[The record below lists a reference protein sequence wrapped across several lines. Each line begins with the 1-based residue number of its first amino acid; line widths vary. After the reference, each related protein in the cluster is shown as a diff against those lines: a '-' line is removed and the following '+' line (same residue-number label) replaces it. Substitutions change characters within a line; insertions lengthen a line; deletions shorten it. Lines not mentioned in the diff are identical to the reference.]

1 MDKAHLKSQRNW
13 PEGTIGFAAYT
24 SGLFLAAAMLPA
36 TALDP
41 SAQFFLA
48 GIGVLAMWR
57 YSWGMINFVRSIIY
71 RTYIFPRW
79 RYQADVGGAA
89 LLPSKLYILM
99 TIYRINPRIASRAIK
114 AATQEAIRS
123 GIPTTIVASIVEQQD
138 DELVTTLFQSC
149 NPPEHINLKIIR
161 AAGTGKR
168 VGLAHGFMTI
178 SRDRP
183 PPDALVVVM
192 DGDTV
197 LLNGALKKCIPFFKL
212 RPKLGAVTTDEISE
226 VDTNSPWMRNWYE
239 LRFAQRHILMSSI
252 SLSRRVMTLTGRM
265 SIFRADI
272 VTARGFIDHVTHDM
286 LDHWR
291 LGKFK
296 FLTGDDK
303 SSLYWVIK
311 QGYEQIYIPDVQ
323 VLTLEDPPHESFLK
337 SSTQLMFR
345 WFGNMFRTNSRIL
358 NLGMTRMPLFV
369 WWAFF
374 DQRLSMW
381 TTLVGPI
388 FATLLAIKYGPI
400 FFAYYFVWV
409 GFVRWVM
416 SLMLLSAR
424 PKIDWRYPF
433 LLYYSQIYG
442 AMVKTWVFFRLDVQS
457 WTRQKTKLQRGLT
470 QSQYLWNFWSSHA
483 VHATAIIILI
493 CSIGLA
499 SHVIQIPYSAVN
511 TLVFH

>member
-1 MDKAHLKSQRNW
+1 MNAVRSAPKTRW
-13 PEGTIGFAAYT
+13 PQGTAGFLAYT
-24 SGLFLAAAMLPA
+24 SGLFLAASLLPA

-48 GIGVLAMWR
+48 GIGVIAMWR
-57 YSWGMINFVRSIIY
+57 YSWGAINFTRSLIY
-71 RTYIFPRW
+71 RNQVFPHW
-79 RYQADVGGAA
+79 RYTADKNIDH

-99 TIYRINPRIASRAIK
+99 TIYRIDTKITTRTIK
-114 AATQEAIRS
+114 AAVQEAIRS
-123 GIPTTIVASIVEQQD
+123 GLDVTLVASIVEKQD
-138 DELVTTLFQSC
+138 EFLVETIFQGC
-149 NPPEHINLKIIR
+149 NPPDRVNLKIIR
-161 AAGTGKR
+161 ATGSGKR

-197 LLNGALKKCIPFFKL
+197 LLPDCLKKTVPFFKL
-212 RPKLGAVTTDEISE
+212 RPKLGALTTDEICE
-226 VDTNSPWMRNWYE
+226 VDSKSHWMKEWYE

-252 SLSRRVMTLTGRM
+252 SLSKRVMTLTGRM

-272 VTARGFIDHVTHDM
+272 VTSRGFIDHITHDM

-291 LGKFK
+291 LGQFK

-311 QGYEQIYIPDVQ
+311 QGYEQLYIPDVQ
-323 VLTLEDPPHESFLK
+323 VLTLENPAPHSFLK

-345 WFGNMFRTNSRIL
+345 WFGNMFRTNSRIV
-358 NLGMTRMPLFV
+358 NLGLTRMPPFV

-381 TTLVGPI
+381 TTLIGPV
-388 FATLLAIKYGPI
+388 FATLLAIKYGAV

-416 SLMLLSAR
+416 SLMLLSAH
-424 PKIDWRYPF
+424 PKISWRYPF
-433 LLYYSQIYG
+433 LLYYSQVYG
-442 AMVKTWVFFRLDVQS
+442 ALVKTWVFFRLDVQS
-457 WTRQKTKLQRGLT
+457 WTKQKTKLQRGLT
-470 QSQYLWNFWSSHA
+470 QAQYAWNSWSSHA
-483 VHATAIIILI
+483 VHATALIILI
-493 CSIGLA
+493 CATGLA
-499 SHVIQIPYSAVN
+499 SQVIDIPFAAAHSVIR
-511 TLVFH
+511 

>member
-1 MDKAHLKSQRNW
+1 M
-13 PEGTIGFAAYT
+13 GFAAYT
-24 SGLFLAAAMLPA
+24 SALFLAAAMLPA

-41 SAQFFLA
+41 SAKFFLA
-48 GIGVLAMWR
+48 GIGTLAMWR
-57 YSWGMINFVRSIIY
+57 YSWGAVNFVRSIIY
-71 RTYIFPRW
+71 RKYIFPGW
-79 RYQADVGGAA
+79 RAYADTHYEK
-89 LLPSKLYILM
+89 LLPSKLYVLM
-99 TIYRINPRIASRAIK
+99 TIYRIDIKIAKRAIR
-114 AATQEAIRS
+114 AAVEEAVRS
-123 GIPTTIVASIVEQQD
+123 GIPTTIVVSIVESQD
-138 DELVTTLFQSC
+138 DELVETIFQGC
-149 NPPEHINLKIIR
+149 KPPERVNLKIIR

-178 SRDRP
+178 SRDQP

-197 LLNGALKKCIPFFKL
+197 LLKNSLKKCAPFFKM
-212 RPKLGAVTTDEISE
+212 RSKLGALTTDEIGE
-226 VDTNSPWMRNWYE
+226 VDSNSPWMRQWYE

-252 SLSRRVMTLTGRM
+252 SLSKRVMTLTGRM

-272 VTARGFIDHVTHDM
+272 VTKRAFIEHITHDM

-291 LGKFK
+291 LGQFK

-303 SSLYWVIK
+303 SSLYWVMK
-311 QGYEQIYIPDVQ
+311 QGYEQIYVPDVR

-358 NLGMTRMPLFV
+358 NLGVSRMPLYV

-388 FATLLAIKYGPI
+388 FATLLAIKYGPV

-416 SLMLLSAR
+416 SLMLLSAYPR
-424 PKIDWRYPF
+424 ISWRYPF

-442 AMVKTWVFFRLDVQS
+442 ALIKTWVFFRLDVQS

-470 QSQYLWNFWSSHA
+470 EAQYRWNSWSSHA
-483 VHATAIIILI
+483 VHATALVILI
-493 CSIGLA
+493 CTIGLA
-499 SHVIQIPYSAVN
+499 SHVIQIPYAAANS
-511 TLVFH
+511 LILH